1 MINTKTK
8 GELGNRIEYD
18 VEHDLFHPQNVYSE
32 EYITPTFIEYV
43 RKLEKENEHLLIELE
58 ETKLAID
65 SWKKNADFW
74 HKETKSNKFRKLAK
88 DREKQITELEKDKK
102 YLDECLDK
110 QIKATLD
117 LQNEYNKLKESILK
131 LESQRNAFKNT
142 VQIQNKYIEEL
153 EDFKKKENYK
163 RACQLKY
170 AKMKKNNDEYKL
182 SNKEK
187 YDIAYQNAIDN
198 MNIWR

>member
-1 MINTKTK
+1 MINTKIK

-88 DREKQITELEKDKK
+88 DREKQITELEQ
-102 YLDECLDK
+102 EN
-110 QIKATLD
+110 A
-117 LQNEYNKLKESILK
+117 ELKESISK

-142 VQIQNKYIEEL
+142 VQTQNKYIEEL
-153 EDFKKKENYK
+153 EDFKKRENYK
-163 RACQLKY
+163 RASMLKY
-170 AKMKKNNDEYKL
+170 AKMHKEKHDEYEL
-182 SNKEK
+182 NDTEK
-187 YDIAYQNAIDN
+187 YNNAYQNAIDN
-198 MNIWR
+198 INTWR

>member
-18 VEHDLFHPQNVYSE
+18 VEHDLFHPQNVYSD

-58 ETKLAID
+58 
-65 SWKKNADFW
+65 
-74 HKETKSNKFRKLAK
+74 
-88 DREKQITELEKDKK
+88 
-102 YLDECLDK
+102 
-110 QIKATLD
+110 
-117 LQNEYNKLKESILK
+117 
-131 LESQRNAFKNT
+131 
-142 VQIQNKYIEEL
+142 
-153 EDFKKKENYK
+153 DFKKRENYK
-163 RACQLKY
+163 RACQLKH

-198 MNIWR
+198 MNTWR

>member
-18 VEHDLFHPQNVYSE
+18 VEHDLFHLQNVYSE

-117 LQNEYNKLKESILK
+117 LQNEYNKLKHNPM
-131 LESQRNAFKNT
+131 R
-142 VQIQNKYIEEL
+142 
-153 EDFKKKENYK
+153 
-163 RACQLKY
+163 
-170 AKMKKNNDEYKL
+170 
-182 SNKEK
+182 
-187 YDIAYQNAIDN
+187 
-198 MNIWR
+198 